1 MTSSSARPGAV
12 ATADGSRK
20 IDRAGCST
28 SPANRRTKASNQAI
42 TTIAVIEKSPCAQLR
57 VGISLWRGTH
67 KLEIREATAT
77 IPGIYM
83 PTPNGITLD
92 IKKLPELI
100 AALQAANSEA
110 ISMGTIVRSKK

>member
-1 MTSSSARPGAV
+1 MGLRKKRDPALATPGLGETDLAS
-12 ATADGSRK
+12 GS
-20 IDRAGCST
+20 I
-28 SPANRRTKASNQAI
+28 SPTNRRTEAGNQAI
-42 TTIAVIEKSPCAQLR
+42 SRIAVIEKSPCAQLR

-100 AALQAANSEA
+100 AALQAAKSEA
-110 ISMGTIVRSKK
+110 ISTGTIVRSKK